1 MQRLTKSLLTVLA
14 MLLMLNMVL
23 IAPSYT
29 PSARADNHLD
39 ATISHSVELYGDLG
53 LKYNVKL
60 NSSGSYSN
68 MYLRLQRQKF
78 SGSGSSYTWETIDLK
93 NYTVENGEY
102 VFRYYGLRSTEMPN
116 LIRATLYAQSGNVSL
131 ISETDEMSQSTLY
144 TCSRSFELRCGIA
157 EVFSYQ
163 RAESSQC
170 RTNFCAKST
179 WFEASVCFFE
189 CICVY
194 AVFRK
199 YMFDRSF

>member
-60 NSSGSYSN
+60 KSSGSYSN

-102 VFRYYGLRSTEMPN
+102 VFT
-116 LIRATLYAQSGNVSL
+116 V
-131 ISETDEMSQSTLY
+131 D
-144 TCSRSFELRCGIA
+144 
-157 EVFSYQ
+157 
-163 RAESSQC
+163 
-170 RTNFCAKST
+170 
-179 WFEASVCFFE
+179 
-189 CICVY
+189 
-194 AVFRK
+194 
-199 YMFDRSF
+199 